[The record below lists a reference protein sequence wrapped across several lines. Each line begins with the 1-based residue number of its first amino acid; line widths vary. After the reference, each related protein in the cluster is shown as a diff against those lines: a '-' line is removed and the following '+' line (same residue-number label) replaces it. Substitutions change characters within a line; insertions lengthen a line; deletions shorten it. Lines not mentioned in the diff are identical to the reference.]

1 MQIDADY
8 ELPNEEENERH
19 DIQIEEIGC
28 IYASFNFTKPGPHHD
43 IYFRKAWRELY
54 DVEMILRNIE
64 GRRTIAASS
73 FFPDRSRLATRRS
86 YSLEKA
92 KEYLKKSTYNG
103 ETIHIYF
110 FAFKDSANDAYFLK
124 ERCASLGIQV
134 ELHPF
139 PVSDYMNRSID
150 KHADIIFMG
159 EVFRQS

>member
-1 MQIDADY
+1 
-8 ELPNEEENERH
+8 
-19 DIQIEEIGC
+19 
-28 IYASFNFTKPGPHHD
+28 
-43 IYFRKAWRELY
+43 
-54 DVEMILRNIE
+54 MILRNIE

-124 ERCASLGIQV
+124 ERCESLGIQV
-134 ELHPF
+134 ALHPF
-139 PVSDYMNRSID
+139 PVSDYMDRSID

-159 EVFRQS
+159 EVFAANHEIAFLNVFKNKSCFVNRFIDPHYENKLTVY

>member
-1 MQIDADY
+1 
-8 ELPNEEENERH
+8 
-19 DIQIEEIGC
+19 
-28 IYASFNFTKPGPHHD
+28 
-43 IYFRKAWRELY
+43 
-54 DVEMILRNIE
+54 MILRNIE
-64 GRRTIAASS
+64 GDEQLLCIKL
-73 FFPDRSRLATRRS
+73 FPDRSRLATRRS

-159 EVFRQS
+159 EVFAPIMKLHS

>member
-1 MQIDADY
+1 M
-8 ELPNEEENERH
+8 
-19 DIQIEEIGC
+19 
-28 IYASFNFTKPGPHHD
+28 
-43 IYFRKAWRELY
+43 
-54 DVEMILRNIE
+54 
-64 GRRTIAASS
+64 
-73 FFPDRSRLATRRS
+73 
-86 YSLEKA
+86 
-92 KEYLKKSTYNG
+92 KKSTYNG

-159 EVFRQS
+159 EVFAANHEIAFLNVFKIEVAS